1 MQHFDLLMI
10 TSSRGAKEGKMS
22 KYYIIR
28 TTIIFVIIILAF
40 GKEKKIRHYC
50 YRLLKYCCVNKILC
64 VESLLNAALWLIND
78 NLF

>member
-28 TTIIFVIIILAF
+28 TTIIFIIIILAF
-40 GKEKKIRHYC
+40 EKKKKKKRSY
-50 YRLLKYCCVNKILC
+50 LLQIVNILLC
-64 VESLLNAALWLIND
+64 K
-78 NLF
+78 